1 MNSHTTSMCKPVLLK
16 FTVTV
21 VVCFVVVQQDTHVM
35 LTLYLCE
42 DIEVHEPLTNILKQ

>member
-1 MNSHTTSMCKPVLLK
+1 MCKLEQLE

-21 VVCFVVVQQDTHVM
+21 VLCLAVVQQDTCVM

-42 DIEVHEPLTNILKQ
+42 DIKVHEPLTNILKQ